1 MFRISPQH
9 LCWALENLVD
19 GRVVNPIKVKDSVKN
34 WARVALDRMLEI
46 Q

>member
-19 GRVVNPIKVKDSVKN
+19 GNVVNPIKVKPEVKR
-34 WARVALDRMLEI
+34 WARVALDKMLEI

>member
-19 GRVVNPIKVKDSVKN
+19 GNVVNQIKVKDNVKTLG
-34 WARVALDRMLEI
+34 ARGA
-46 Q
+46 